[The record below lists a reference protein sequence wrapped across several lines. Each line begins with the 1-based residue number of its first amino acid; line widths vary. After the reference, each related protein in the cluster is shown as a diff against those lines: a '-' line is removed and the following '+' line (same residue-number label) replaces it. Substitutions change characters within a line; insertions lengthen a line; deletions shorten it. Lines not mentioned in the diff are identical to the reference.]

1 MPPPTDDLHRS
12 PRPAEE
18 PAPTIE
24 INEEAL
30 DEGLLLSGEEGIA
43 PPRLG
48 RRSLPS
54 VVPDDEEPEDTLMRA
69 LRPLHEAEQGIAAI
83 RALPP
88 PSRPAGLPAGF
99 AGAEEER
106 ASQAPS
112 EPRACVVPV
121 GLEACLAYVGVA
133 VIETDAGGHVVHL
146 NATAE
151 RLTGWTEAEAQ
162 GVPVSEV
169 FVLGAPDSRGPEAT
183 LAQELGAAPPEHTA
197 LLERRDGQVLPVR
210 HVVGTAAPRLGELD
224 TTARGGQGELIVFRD
239 VTTQQLLALQLA
251 RQARYDELTGLL
263 NRQALTERIDA
274 LIAESRRTN
283 GTHALCYLDLD
294 RFRLVTSTCG
304 HDAGDDLLR
313 WVATRLNELCGRHDH
328 AGRIGGDEFALL
340 LPRRDA
346 REAERMARE
355 LQHRLLE
362 FRFGW
367 QDKTFAV
374 GASFGIV
381 PFGAEMGRAG
391 EVLSAADHACRS
403 AKEAGRGR
411 IQIYSDTD
419 DHMAQARRSIQW
431 VAGLQ
436 KNLEEGR
443 LRLFAQGINPLS
455 SRAGKGVHFEVLV
468 RRVDEEGRF
477 QSPVS
482 IIEAAEHSGMMDAI
496 DRFVVRQALRMVGG
510 LPQRAMRRL
519 DTCAINLSGVSLL
532 REGLLDF
539 IVKEMHRSNVPPSKI
554 CFEVTET
561 AALANLGEVLWV
573 MQELG
578 AMGCRFAI
586 DDFGSGHASYGYI
599 ENLPVDYVKIDGM
612 FVRDLPDNA
621 LHRAIVESVHRI
633 GVTLGIRTVA
643 EAVETQVIADM
654 LKAIGVDYAQGW
666 LYGKPGPL
674 SELLAKLDAP

>member
-1 MPPPTDDLHRS
+1 M
-12 PRPAEE
+12 
-18 PAPTIE
+18 
-24 INEEAL
+24 
-30 DEGLLLSGEEGIA
+30 SG
-43 PPRLG
+43 
-48 RRSLPS
+48 
-54 VVPDDEEPEDTLMRA
+54 
-69 LRPLHEAEQGIAAI
+69 
-83 RALPP
+83 
-88 PSRPAGLPAGF
+88 
-99 AGAEEER
+99 
-106 ASQAPS
+106 
-112 EPRACVVPV
+112 
-121 GLEACLAYVGVA
+121 
-133 VIETDAGGHVVHL
+133 
-146 NATAE
+146 
-151 RLTGWTEAEAQ
+151 
-162 GVPVSEV
+162 
-169 FVLGAPDSRGPEAT
+169 
-183 LAQELGAAPPEHTA
+183 
-197 LLERRDGQVLPVR
+197 
-210 HVVGTAAPRLGELD
+210 
-224 TTARGGQGELIVFRD
+224 
-239 VTTQQLLALQLA
+239 QQLLALQLA
-251 RQARYDELTGLL
+251 RRVRYDELTGLL
-263 NRQALTERIDA
+263 NRQALTERIDH

-283 GTHALCYLDLD
+283 DTHAVVYIDLD

-313 WVATRLNELCGRHDH
+313 WVATRLNELCGAEDY
-328 AGRIGGDEFALL
+328 AGRIGGDEFALV

-346 REAERMARE
+346 RDAERVARE
-355 LQHRLLE
+355 IQRRLLE

-367 QDKTFAV
+367 HDKTFAV

-381 PFGAEMGRAG
+381 AFDAEMVRAV
-391 EVLSAADHACRS
+391 EVLGAADHACRA
-403 AKEAGRGR
+403 AKDAGRGR
-411 IQIYSDTD
+411 IQIYLETD
-419 DHMAQARRSIQW
+419 DQMAQSRRSRQW

-436 KNLEEGR
+436 KNLEEGK
-443 LRLFAQGINPLS
+443 LQLFAQGINALS

-468 RRVDEEGRF
+468 RRVDEQGRF

-539 IVKEMHRSNVPPSKI
+539 IVKEMHKSNVPPSKI

-599 ENLPVDYVKIDGM
+599 ETLPVDYVKIDGL

-621 LHRAIVESVHRI
+621 LHRSIVESVHRI
-633 GVTLGIRTVA
+633 GITLNIRTVA
-643 EAVETQVIADM
+643 EAVETQAIADL
-654 LKAIGVDYAQGW
+654 LKTIGVDYAQGW

-674 SELLAKLDAP
+674 TDLLARLDVYPSLALTAATAAASPPRPARPRRPPARRPGSPCRARSPAERDRGALRGGAPDRRARAAGSSPPARSAPRRGGGAGPQRRSRGVARRGPGCGWRRRTSPPRRRR